1 MPSHQDS
8 KDNSNPV
15 NVLLIGPPNIGK
27 SVIFNRI
34 TGMDIGVANYAGTTI
49 EYTAGRVEIDKYL
62 INLID
67 VPGTYSLNA
76 SNEAEKVAVDM
87 LKGEISDK
95 NNKHCH
101 SEEGVNL
108 TSKKPAAVIC
118 VLDALNL
125 ESSLHLLL
133 QVLNFGIPVMAVIN
147 RIDLIQEQGTAINYK
162 YLEGKLNIPI
172 IPTIAVKGEGINNI
186 ENTLAKILNDKDK
199 FYASQKTGK
208 DIKDNKGS
216 SVNKSNESLDLWK
229 LAEEISG
236 SSKTQVATKEVSL
249 RQKWG
254 ELLIQPWPGLPLAFV
269 ILLLVFG
276 LVVGVGMGLRQFL
289 LLPLFRELII
299 PAVVMVVE
307 NIIPPGVVQRIFI
320 GEYGF
325 LVKGLEWPF
334 TLVLPYVISFY
345 AALSLLEDSGY
356 LPRLGSLLD
365 GLLNKIGLQGS
376 SVIPL
381 LLGYGCG
388 IPAIMA
394 TRSITSYKERITI
407 STLVSLS
414 IPCVAQSGALIALLA
429 AAENSVGLVIAVF
442 FVSFT
447 VIAFTGLAMDRILK
461 GEKPYTLMEIP
472 EFLLPRGE
480 VLFKKIWLRIKN
492 YVTDGA
498 LPMVGAVGLAAFLYE
513 TGIMAIVG
521 RLLEPLIETWLL
533 LPEEAAVPLVLGV
546 MRREL
551 TVLPLLEMQLTTVQ
565 LFTGAIVGLFYV
577 PCIAIVAT
585 LAKEFNLK
593 TAVFVLILTTTTAF
607 LIGGILAR
615 VGGLIF

>member
-1 MPSHQDS
+1 MIQYNQRGESRKMSSHL
-8 KDNSNPV
+8 

-34 TGMDIGVANYAGTTI
+34 TGMDIEVANYAGTTI
-49 EYTAGRVEIDKYL
+49 EYTAGRVQLNGQI

-67 VPGTYSLNA
+67 VPGTYSLKA
-76 SNEAEKVAVDM
+76 SNEAEKVAIDM
-87 LKGEISDK
+87 LKGKVDQK
-95 NNKHCH
+95 NARHCH
-101 SEEGVNL
+101 TKEGVTLSQN
-108 TSKKPAAVIC
+108 KPAAVIC
-118 VLDALNL
+118 VLDALNF

-133 QVLNFGIPVMAVIN
+133 QVLEYA
-147 RIDLIQEQGTAINYK
+147 
-162 YLEGKLNIPI
+162 
-172 IPTIAVKGEGINNI
+172 IPTIAVINRMDLMEEQGKAIDHSLLENMLNIPFVPTVAVKGDGVENIKNN
-186 ENTLAKILNDKDK
+186 LVKILDDLVNN
-199 FYASQKTGK
+199 KTLGQSIHHH
-208 DIKDNKGS
+208 D
-216 SVNKSNESLDLWK
+216 DLWL
-229 LAEEISG
+229 LAEELASN
-236 SSKTQVATKEVSL
+236 SEQQVVTKEVST

-254 ELLIQPWPGLPLAFV
+254 ELLVKPLPGLPMAAL

-276 LVVGVGMGLRQFL
+276 IVVGIGMGIRQFL

-299 PAVVMVVE
+299 PFIVMGVE
-307 NIIPPGVVQRIFI
+307 SIIPPGVVQRIFI

-376 SVIPL
+376 SIIPV

-394 TRSITSYKERITI
+394 TRALSSYKERLMV
-407 STLVSLS
+407 STLVSLA

-429 AAENSVGLVIAVF
+429 EASLSLVVAVF
-442 FVSFT
+442 FISFA
-447 VIAFTGLAMDRILK
+447 VIASAGFLMDLLLK
-461 GEKPYTLMEIP
+461 GSRPYTLMEIP
-472 EFLLPRGE
+472 ELLLPRGE
-480 VLFKKIWLRIKN
+480 VLLKKIWLRIKN
-492 YVTDGA
+492 YITEGA
-498 LPMVGAVGLAAFLYE
+498 LPMVAIVGLASILYE

-521 RLLEPLIETWLL
+521 RFLEPLIERWLL
-533 LPEEAAVPLVLGV
+533 LPEEAAVPLVLGI

-551 TVLPLLEMQLTTVQ
+551 TVLPLLEMQLTSVQ

-577 PCIAIVAT
+577 PCIAILAT
-585 LAKEFNLK
+585 LAREFNLK
-593 TAVFVLILTTTTAF
+593 TAVSVLLLTTTTAF
-607 LIGGILAR
+607 VLGGILAR
-615 VGGLIF
+615 LGGVIF

>member
-1 MPSHQDS
+1 MPSHQDAN
-8 KDNSNPV
+8 DNSNPA

-76 SNEAEKVAVDM
+76 SNDAEKVAVNM
-87 LKGEISDK
+87 LKGDISDK

-101 SEEGVNL
+101 SEEGVKL

-133 QVLNFGIPVMAVIN
+133 QVLNFDIPVMAVIN
-147 RIDLIQEQGTAINYK
+147 RIDLIEEQGAAINYK
-162 YLEGKLNIPI
+162 YIEDKLNIPI
-172 IPTIAVKGEGINNI
+172 VPTIAVKGEGINNI
-186 ENTLAKILNDKDK
+186 EITLAKILSDKEK

-208 DIKDNKGS
+208 ELKGL
-216 SVNKSNESLDLWK
+216 NESNESLDLWN
-229 LAEEISG
+229 LAEEIS
-236 SSKTQVATKEVSL
+236 SASKTQGATKEVSL
-249 RQKWG
+249 RQRWG

-414 IPCVAQSGALIALLA
+414 VPCVAQSGALIALLA

-447 VIAFTGLAMDRILK
+447 VIAITGLAMDRLLK
-461 GEKPYTLMEIP
+461 GERPYTLMEIP

-480 VLFKKIWLRIKN
+480 VLFKKIWLRIKS

-498 LPMVGAVGLAAFLYE
+498 LPMVAAVGLAAFLYE
-513 TGIMAIVG
+513 TGAMAIVG
-521 RLLEPLIETWLL
+521 RLLEPLIQTWLL

-585 LAKEFNLK
+585 LAREFNLK

-615 VGGLIF
+615 IGGFIF